1 MTPPSSHPPCARS
14 AGPRRDAGAGLVE
27 VLIAVLVLSVGLL
40 GFAGAQMTSL
50 KGGHSAYLR
59 SQASLLA
66 YDITDRMRAARM
78 AALAG
83 AFNDDADGDRKNW
96 DDSLVALLGGDA
108 TGSVVLDGT
117 RVTVTITWDD
127 DRGSIR
133 AADEDAD
140 ASDMQTFVYRTEI

>member
-1 MTPPSSHPPCARS
+1 MIFVSTLSRS
-14 AGPRRDAGAGLVE
+14 AGSAGPQRDAGAGLVE

-40 GFAGAQMTSL
+40 GFAGAQMSSL

-83 AFNDDADGDRKNW
+83 AFDDQAAGDRKDW
-96 DDSLVALLGGDA
+96 DESLTARLGDDA
-108 TGSVVLDGT
+108 TGSVVLDGA
-117 RVTVTITWDD
+117 RVTVTINWDD
-127 DRGSIR
+127 DRGRIK
-133 AADEDAD
+133 AADEDAAD
-140 ASDMQTFVYRTEI
+140 SGMQTFMYRTEI